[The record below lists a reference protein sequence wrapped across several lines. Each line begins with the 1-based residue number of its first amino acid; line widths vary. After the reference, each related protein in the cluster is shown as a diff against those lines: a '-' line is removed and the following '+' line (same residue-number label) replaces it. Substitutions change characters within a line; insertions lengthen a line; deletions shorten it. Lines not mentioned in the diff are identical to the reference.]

1 MRSVRR
7 GILRGLIVISLSI
20 APLAAACGDD
30 GVDDNAGDAAPS
42 HTGGEPGGPEVT
54 GPHTGGP
61 GSSATETNVAPIR
74 DAGSDCPDDDCDA
87 GG

>member
-7 GILRGLIVISLSI
+7 GVLRGLIILSVSFV
-20 APLAAACGDD
+20 PLAGACGDD
-30 GVDDNAGDAAPS
+30 AVNDDESDAAPS
-42 HTGGEPGGPEVT
+42 QTGGEPNAPGVT

-74 DAGSDCPDDDCDA
+74 DAGSDCPGDDCDA

>member
-7 GILRGLIVISLSI
+7 AVLRGLILLMSFV
-20 APLAAACGDD
+20 PLAGACGDD
-30 GVDDNAGDAAPS
+30 GGDDNAGDAAQS
-42 HTGGEPGGPEVT
+42 RTGGEPNEPGVT

-87 GG
+87 GS

>member
-7 GILRGLIVISLSI
+7 RVLRGLITLSLSC
-20 APLAAACGDD
+20 ASLAGACGDD
-30 GVDDNAGDAAPS
+30 AVDDNASDAAPS
-42 HTGGEPGGPEVT
+42 QTGGEPNAPSVA

-74 DAGSDCPDDDCDA
+74 DAGSGCADADCDA
-87 GG
+87 GS